1 MDKNNQKNNVK
12 KIAIIGGGASGLLC
26 AIECAKNP
34 TCQVDLYEQNSK
46 LGRKILVSG
55 NGKCNIT
62 NISTC
67 QDDYTSQDTGFV
79 DFALKNFSFKEF
91 EKFASSIGLVLDIKE
106 DGKVYPLS
114 YEAKT
119 VISLLQNKA
128 LSLGVKIKT
137 DTKIKEIKPL
147 FEDYESVVVACG
159 SEAAPHL
166 GGSGDGYSFAKEFG
180 HSIIPTYPSL
190 VGLELA
196 HSPHAKMSGVKVD
209 AEVSVFFNNT
219 KTSTCQGDVLF
230 TTYGVSG
237 LAILDISNEISEALL
252 NYQMVDI
259 SINLLPKFTPQKLSN
274 ELLNIG
280 KNTTNI
286 LDTLHAILPLKIVK
300 TILDELQIPHA
311 KISSDIN
318 TKEIKKIVNKI
329 QNFKFEVKETHGFR
343 HAEVSGGGVDTSEI
357 DPKTLESQKQKNL
370 YFCGEVLDVVGRRG
384 GFNFAW
390 AWASGSLVAKSIL
403 N

>member
-1 MDKNNQKNNVK
+1 MSKH

-62 NISTC
+62 NISVSQNDYISQH
-67 QDDYTSQDTGFV
+67 QDFV
-79 DFALKNFSFKEF
+79 DFALKNFPFSEF
-91 EKFASSIGLVLDIKE
+91 EKFASSIGLILDTKD

-119 VISLLQNKA
+119 VVSLLQSKA

-137 DTKIKEIKPL
+137 DTKIKEVKPL
-147 FEDYESVVVACG
+147 FETYDSVVVACG

-166 GGSGDGYSFAKEFG
+166 GGSGDGYSFAREFG
-180 HSIIPTYPSL
+180 HNIIPTYPAL
-190 VGLELA
+190 VGLELT
-196 HSPHAKMSGVKVD
+196 HSPHAKMSGVKID
-209 AEVSVFFNNT
+209 AEVTLFLNNT
-219 KTSTCQGDVLF
+219 KTSTCQGDILF
-230 TTYGVSG
+230 TPYGVSG
-237 LAILDISNEISEALL
+237 LAVLDISSEISEALL

-259 SINLLPKFTPQKLSN
+259 SINFMPKYTPQKLFTILEKIS
-274 ELLNIG
+274 
-280 KNTTNI
+280 KNTTTLLN
-286 LDTLHAILPLKIVK
+286 TLHAILPLKMAK
-300 TILDELQIPHA
+300 TILNELNIDHA
-311 KISSDIN
+311 LQPNKLN

-329 QNFKFEVKETHGFR
+329 QNFRFEVKETHGFR

-357 DPKTLESQKQKNL
+357 DPKTLKSKKQKNL

-390 AWASGSLVAKSIL
+390 AWASGHLVAKNI
-403 N
+403 NIVI